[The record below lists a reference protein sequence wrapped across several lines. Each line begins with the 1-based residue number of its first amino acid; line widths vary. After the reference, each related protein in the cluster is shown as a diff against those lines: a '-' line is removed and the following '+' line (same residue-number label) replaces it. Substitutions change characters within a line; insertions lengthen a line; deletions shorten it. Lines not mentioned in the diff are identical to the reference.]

1 MSRRRPVRRS
11 ARRRAT
17 RRTRKQDQALAVG
30 VAAVITT
37 SLVATAVQWLL
48 AHWWVMVMV
57 GVLAAGAG
65 GLWSQQV
72 RQRTEWARVRAQ
84 ALRMRI
90 AEIDALDHRAFE
102 FAVRDLMRRDGCQA
116 ERIGGAGDDA
126 CDVRAVDPA
135 GRVWAIQCKHKRD
148 GERGSA
154 VGVGVLQQV
163 NGTAWQV
170 HGADVAVVLTNG
182 RFSSKAIPWG
192 WQHRIHLVNRR
203 LLSEWAAGSS
213 PLWDLLDR
221 IPPPRRPTALS

>member
-1 MSRRRPVRRS
+1 M
-11 ARRRAT
+11 
-17 RRTRKQDQALAVG
+17 
-30 VAAVITT
+30 AAVITT